1 VSIRTVYRDIDAL
14 SQQAFRCVAK
24 QGVGYR
30 LEAGYHLPP
39 LNLTA
44 EEAEALA
51 LGARVLATWSDGA
64 VAGKAAA
71 ALAKIR
77 AVLPA
82 SGQAGVDQDI
92 FWAPQWVERHAP
104 KVDLLELKRAAQRR
118 RVLVIEYEALNGART
133 TRTVRPLSINYSASL
148 AVSGLVRAGERFPVF
163 PARSYRVHGAN
174 RRIFRDEDGK
184 RLADFK
190 RVKGEEA
197 RLQKLRRVSEPD
209 ACDIGG
215 RSAFRA
221 KTLSYSPLVQH
232 ILVDERF
239 VPSFPPPPLRTTP
252 ARVRG
257 FSPHSVPPG
266 AGEGA
271 A

>member
-1 VSIRTVYRDIDAL
+1 MTRRADRLLALLELLRGRPVSTAASLAATLEVSIRTVYRDIDAL
-14 SQQAFRCVAK
+14 VATGVPVRGEA
-24 QGVGYR
+24 GVGYA

-64 VAGKAAA
+64 VAGQAAA

-92 FWAPQWVERHAP
+92 FWAPKWVERHAP

-118 RVLVIEYEALNGART
+118 RVLMIEYEALNGACT
-133 TRTVRPLSINYSASL
+133 ARTVRPLSINFFGPVWLL
-148 AVSGLVRAGERFPVF
+148 AAWCELADDFRCFRLDRINSIRPT
-163 PARSYRVHGAN
+163 GAT
-174 RRIFRDEDGK
+174 FRDEDGK

-190 RVKGEEA
+190 RVKGEGA
-197 RLQKLRRVSEPD
+197 RLAEADKGVR
-209 ACDIGG
+209 
-215 RSAFRA
+215 
-221 KTLSYSPLVQH
+221 T
-232 ILVDERF
+232 ER
-239 VPSFPPPPLRTTP
+239 L
-252 ARVRG
+252 
-257 FSPHSVPPG
+257 
-266 AGEGA
+266 
-271 A
+271 

>member
-1 VSIRTVYRDIDAL
+1 MTRRADRLLALLELLRARPITTAAELAATLEMSIRTVYRDIDAL
-14 SQQAFRCVAK
+14 VATGVPVRGEA
-24 QGVGYR
+24 GVGYM

-64 VAGKAAA
+64 VAGQAAA

-82 SGQAGVDQDI
+82 SGQAGLDRDI

-118 RVLVIEYEALNGART
+118 RVLVIEYEALNGALT
-133 TRTVRPLSINYSASL
+133 TRTVRPLSINFFGPVWLL
-148 AVSGLVRAGERFPVF
+148 AAWCQLANDFRCFRLDRIHSMMPT
-163 PARSYRVHGAN
+163 GAT
-174 RRIFRDEDGK
+174 FRDEDGK

-190 RVKGEEA
+190 RIKGEEA
-197 RLQKLRRVSEPD
+197 LAPESIPVSEPNGSDSD
-209 ACDIGG
+209 ADAPN
-215 RSAFRA
+215 RS
-221 KTLSYSPLVQH
+221 
-232 ILVDERF
+232 
-239 VPSFPPPPLRTTP
+239 
-252 ARVRG
+252 
-257 FSPHSVPPG
+257 
-266 AGEGA
+266 
-271 A
+271 